1 MRMLVKYLSLAFM
14 IVMGSTTTHAAE
26 KLKIITSF
34 SILADITKAIGGD
47 AIDVTCLVEPDAD
60 LHHFEPRPHDIKNLL
75 EADLVIVNG
84 LGFEP
89 WLDRVKPSIKRPPL
103 WTIASE
109 GITPLP
115 FDHHDHEDH
124 GASEGEAVDPHAWQ
138 NVSHARLYAKNIAT
152 ALINKD
158 PDHRALYLENLA
170 RYDSDLER
178 LDRDIRNAIA
188 KIPPEKRKIVTSH
201 DAFGY
206 FEKAYGL
213 KMIAPLGVGRESQ
226 PSAKDMARIIR
237 QIRDEA
243 IPAIFLETAIDP
255 RLAEQL
261 ASETGV
267 KIGGTL
273 YADMLSQK
281 NGPAGTYITMMETNI
296 RTLTDA
302 LTR

>member
-1 MRMLVKYLSLAFM
+1 MSVFLKLLILVIL
-14 IVMGSTTTHAAE
+14 IVTGSSTTHAAE

-47 AIDVTCLVEPDAD
+47 AIDVTSLVEPDAD
-60 LHHFEPRPHDIKNLL
+60 LHHFEPRPQDIKNLL

-89 WLDRVKPSIKRPPL
+89 WLDRVKPTTKKAPL
-103 WTIASE
+103 WVVASD
-109 GITPLP
+109 GVTPLP
-115 FDHHDHEDH
+115 FAHHDHADH
-124 GASEGEAVDPHAWQ
+124 NASEGEAVDPHAWQ
-138 NVSHARLYAKNIAT
+138 DVKNARLYAKNIAA
-152 ALINKD
+152 ALIISD
-158 PDHRALYLENLA
+158 PTHRAFYLENLA
-170 RYDSDLER
+170 RYDRDLER
-178 LDRDIRNAIA
+178 LDQEIRNAIEA
-188 KIPPEKRKIVTSH
+188 IPSSKRKIVTSH

-213 KMIAPLGVGRESQ
+213 KMIAPLGVGREAQ
-226 PSAKDMARIIR
+226 PSAKDMAQVIR
-237 QIRDEA
+237 QIRNDA
-243 IPAIFLETAIDP
+243 IPAIFLETAIDT

-273 YADMLSQK
+273 YADTLSQK
-281 NGPAGTYITMMETNI
+281 NDPAGTYITMMETNI